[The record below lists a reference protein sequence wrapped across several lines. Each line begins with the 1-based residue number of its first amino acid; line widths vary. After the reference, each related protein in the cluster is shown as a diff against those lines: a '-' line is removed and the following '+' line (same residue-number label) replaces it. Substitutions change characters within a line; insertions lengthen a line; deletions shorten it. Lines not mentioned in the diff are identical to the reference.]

1 MDHLIWV
8 KLPVLTLY
16 LTPSMFIQALLIVD
30 MEQTDFSH
38 KNAIILK
45 LHSGILKIL
54 ISQIV
59 TNKERNEF
67 YFYNP

>member
-1 MDHLIWV
+1 
-8 KLPVLTLY
+8 
-16 LTPSMFIQALLIVD
+16 MFIQVLLIVD
-30 MEQTDFSH
+30 MELTDFNH

-59 TNKERNEF
+59 TSKERNEF

>member
-1 MDHLIWV
+1 
-8 KLPVLTLY
+8 
-16 LTPSMFIQALLIVD
+16 MFIQALLIVA
-30 MEQTDFSH
+30 MEQIDFNH
-38 KNAIILK
+38 RNAIILK